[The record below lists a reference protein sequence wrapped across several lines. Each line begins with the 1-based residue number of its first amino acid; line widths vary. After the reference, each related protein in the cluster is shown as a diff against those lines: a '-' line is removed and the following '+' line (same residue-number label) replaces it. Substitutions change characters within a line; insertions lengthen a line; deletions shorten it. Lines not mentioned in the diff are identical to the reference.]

1 MRTHGDGLDGPR
13 LGGDALRRDDLSL
26 EVSTAARRANSNLAR
41 LGLDDGYVAR
51 RVRHAVVA
59 VVAPVR
65 ERRVGVLHRLWP
77 DDGRLNRNNDFTG
90 GDDHW
95 KIRE

>member
-1 MRTHGDGLDGPR
+1 
-13 LGGDALRRDDLSL
+13 
-26 EVSTAARRANSNLAR
+26 
-41 LGLDDGYVAR
+41 
-51 RVRHAVVA
+51 VRHAVVA